1 MLVQGKEGTYFV
13 IPLLAELIFL
23 LLGQIPQG
31 HVQQVV
37 EVWARGCSWFF
48 VILFFLPLLLF
59 ILHVDLKQTQS
70 TKTLTHKGR
79 ATDQTQKLL
88 SPANWKATC
97 ASLRIMKPQ
106 SSGPVWAYSEDDWGI
121 TLFWASFQAFTG
133 SDSYPLWIR
142 TWISSFLGLFSA
154 NRHFRIVT
162 QCSLLGATDE
172 LLSLDPVVAA
182 AQCSTELQISLS
194 TSQLGHVE
202 ELEQHLKKP
211 YLGDLSGSIAPVP
224 VKPMLI
230 FFFVSI
236 HAFPLL

>member
-1 MLVQGKEGTYFV
+1 MN
-13 IPLLAELIFL
+13 
-23 LLGQIPQG
+23 
-31 HVQQVV
+31 
-37 EVWARGCSWFF
+37 
-48 VILFFLPLLLF
+48 
-59 ILHVDLKQTQS
+59 LKQTQS
-70 TKTLTHKGR
+70 TKTLTNKGR
-79 ATDQTQKLL
+79 ATDPTQKLL
-88 SPANWKATC
+88 NPVNWKATC
-97 ASLRIMKPQ
+97 ASLRIVKPQ
-106 SSGPVWAYSEDDWGI
+106 SSGPVWAYSDDDWGI

-162 QCSLLGATDE
+162 QCSLPDE
-172 LLSLDPVVAA
+172 IFSLDPVVAA
-182 AQCSTELQISLS
+182 QHPTELQISLS

-202 ELEQHLKKP
+202 ELGQHLKNS

-236 HAFPLL
+236 RAFPLL